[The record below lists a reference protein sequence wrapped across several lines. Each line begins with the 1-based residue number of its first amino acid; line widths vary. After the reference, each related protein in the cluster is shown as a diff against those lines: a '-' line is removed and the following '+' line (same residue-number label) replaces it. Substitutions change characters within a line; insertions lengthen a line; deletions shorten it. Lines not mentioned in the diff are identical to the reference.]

1 MGRVKSD
8 SDKTTS
14 TLRQQAVDRAWEREV
29 ELVREGK
36 GTRQWTPEEQKEL
49 LSTGKVEGY
58 QGHHMQSVNTYP
70 ENAGNP
76 DNIQF
81 LTHDEHFNGAHNSS
95 YYNQTNGYYDP
106 QTKTMNEFKD
116 NQIEPVQPVELEQ
129 SAWSTPEEREE
140 AYKQGLVYRNDRD
153 YDDKLAKYEK
163 GLNERTDLTDEQK
176 AERLS
181 TMKEKYEA
189 QKQEFRENILGKE
202 NSSEKE
208 MNESAGSAKNENA
221 GAAGSNVNA
230 TSDEAGAAPSG
241 TTTGTSNESSSG
253 TSNGASGGASNE
265 SSSGTSNGASGGA
278 SNESSSGS
286 SNDSSG
292 GSSGGSGNDEG
303 MGL

>member
-81 LTHDEHFNGAHNSS
+81 LTHDEHFNGAHNGS

-181 TMKEKYEA
+181 TMKEKYEHRA
-189 QKQEFRENILGKE
+189 VHPMNRQAGRQMEHRAVHPMNRQAGRQMEHRAVHPMIHQADRQMIHQADHPEDPEMMKE
-202 NSSEKE
+202 WDSEQRGLKWKLTRIFC
-208 MNESAGSAKNENA
+208 S
-221 GAAGSNVNA
+221 VL
-230 TSDEAGAAPSG
+230 TSDPIWKKMTACEQKHQKK
-241 TTTGTSNESSSG
+241 
-253 TSNGASGGASNE
+253 
-265 SSSGTSNGASGGA
+265 
-278 SNESSSGS
+278 
-286 SNDSSG
+286 
-292 GSSGGSGNDEG
+292 
-303 MGL
+303 